1 MVVADCLKTSVQPLS
16 FCSCGSTRYAASVS
30 TCSIMSLSLY
40 RIARRRCKKL
50 DSKPKSVCLSFPE
63 RLVVPVHVKTTHRL
77 PSAVRIIH
85 SDLDAMGPKR
95 TAAGQG
101 RHEEGTEMPVK

>member
-1 MVVADCLKTSVQPLS
+1 
-16 FCSCGSTRYAASVS
+16 
-30 TCSIMSLSLY
+30 
-40 RIARRRCKKL
+40 
-50 DSKPKSVCLSFPE
+50 LSFPE